1 MYIVNFDPREAAAA
15 KAKAEK
21 LKLEDPKAAQKA
33 LDWIKYRESN
43 TPTNSSF
50 LAHALGLQK
59 DPSRGHTHIIFR
71 ELEYRPQQSKDFRF
85 RFHVVRIGVFKI
97 RDVLKEIES
106 SMQLN
111 PGEGEEYIRDLIDA
125 MNINENERQGS
136 MVPII
141 DLTWGDGLQIW
152 LGSSESRLDLSLS
165 QPIDLVLSCY
175 R

>member
-59 DPSRGHTHIIFR
+59 DPSRGHTHMIFR

-85 RFHVVRIGVFKI
+85 RFHVVRIEVFKI
-97 RDVLKEIES
+97 QDVLEDIEGL
-106 SMQLN
+106 MRLN
-111 PGEGEEYIRDLIDA
+111 PGEGKEYILGLVDNLNGNGRWGPMI
-125 MNINENERQGS
+125 
-136 MVPII
+136 PII
-141 DLTWGDGLQIW
+141 NLTFANLFW
-152 LGSSESRLDLSLS
+152 L
-165 QPIDLVLSCY
+165 
-175 R
+175 

>member
-1 MYIVNFDPREAAAA
+1 M
-15 KAKAEK
+15 
-21 LKLEDPKAAQKA
+21 
-33 LDWIKYRESN
+33 
-43 TPTNSSF
+43 
-50 LAHALGLQK
+50 
-59 DPSRGHTHIIFR
+59 
-71 ELEYRPQQSKDFRF
+71 
-85 RFHVVRIGVFKI
+85 
-97 RDVLKEIES
+97 KEIES

>member
-1 MYIVNFDPREAAAA
+1 MHIVNFDPREAAEA

-59 DPSRGHTHIIFR
+59 DPSRGHTHMIFR

-85 RFHVVRIGVFKI
+85 RFHVVRIEVFKI
-97 RDVLKEIES
+97 QDVLEDIEGL
-106 SMQLN
+106 MRLN
-111 PGEGEEYIRDLIDA
+111 PGEGKEYILGLVDNLNGNGRWGPMI
-125 MNINENERQGS
+125 
-136 MVPII
+136 PII
-141 DLTWGDGLQIW
+141 NLTFANLFW
-152 LGSSESRLDLSLS
+152 L
-165 QPIDLVLSCY
+165 
-175 R
+175 